1 MIYLHSS
8 FLRVAYFSYRGENLI
23 LIICIAGTDNP
34 DLYWYRINRMIFATI
49 FATQNTRVFSNAWV
63 MWPSISSVFSK
74 IARQKTTQPWWPL
87 VPSYY
92 YAATSNRDMAGGE
105 HHHRWPYYAIVT
117 DDMPPPSWLAHKTTS
132 KMVHPLMT
140 STYSSPSTCIV
151 SSIYDC
157 YGAAI
162 VSADR

>member
-1 MIYLHSS
+1 M
-8 FLRVAYFSYRGENLI
+8 RN
-23 LIICIAGTDNP
+23 
-34 DLYWYRINRMIFATI
+34 
-49 FATQNTRVFSNAWV
+49 
-63 MWPSISSVFSK
+63 FSK
-74 IARQKTTQPWWPL
+74 ITSWNAYISNEMIWLTYKNIFSYILHSELIRIYSNYLEWTRIIYSLFRIMNKSNRGYYSEHLCWWPL
-87 VPSYY
+87 LPSYY